1 MALLYDVKKKQTATA
16 AATLLER
23 LAGTELPL
31 WKAFKLDQ
39 GPRGSGPPL
48 WVTELKGPSLS
59 SYVSAPATL
68 APHSKA
74 RHMLNAPAAEQYLSP
89 TTVQVPREDDQSKV
103 TVYVHV
109 SRVRQRQG
117 NRKSRKEGISSPKRN
132 PH

>member
-48 WVTELKGPSLS
+48 WATELKGPSLS
-59 SYVSAPATL
+59 SYVSAPATFVR
-68 APHSKA
+68 S
-74 RHMLNAPAAEQYLSP
+74 
-89 TTVQVPREDDQSKV
+89 
-103 TVYVHV
+103 
-109 SRVRQRQG
+109 SRRTGCRPDVFLKRSWWRQRSLRKTFCRG
-117 NRKSRKEGISSPKRN
+117 GVNRDTGIFSVFY
-132 PH
+132 H